1 MTAVSPASEK
11 KLRDAMRQL
20 AEEGVVQVFNPLD
33 GAPPII
39 GVVGALQLDVLT
51 ERLAAEYNLP
61 VRFEASRFTVGRWVA
76 ADNRADLEDFEKRHH
91 SAMARD
97 LDDAP
102 VFLAESAFMLT
113 YEMEKWPDIVF
124 SDVKDYQLA
133 VPQ

>member
-1 MTAVSPASEK
+1 
-11 KLRDAMRQL
+11 
-20 AEEGVVQVFNPLD
+20 
-33 GAPPII
+33 
-39 GVVGALQLDVLT
+39 
-51 ERLAAEYNLP
+51 
-61 VRFEASRFTVGRWVA
+61 
-76 ADNRADLEDFEKRHH
+76 
-91 SAMARD
+91 MARD